1 MLDSLKMMMSQ
12 ATKEKSLYRAAFEKM
27 QAEDARILPPWVLRL
42 RESAM
47 ERFEGVG
54 FPTTDIEDWKY
65 TNVAPI
71 AKSAFTPVTVHSPN
85 EISAD
90 TVNALIAPE
99 AASRL
104 VFING
109 VYRADFSW
117 IENLP
122 AGVVVADLT
131 EAFAGEHEFIMR
143 SHLARPTVNE
153 SEGFSALNA
162 AFLRHGALV
171 YLPQGVQVSAPI
183 QLLFLAA
190 PAPQPAAIFPRVLIV
205 AGRESAATIIESYAS
220 AGESQSFTNAVVE
233 VFVGENARVTHYKVQ
248 RESEGAFHI
257 ATTNAELERSAVY
270 DLTTITLGAQL
281 SRHGISVKLAHEGA
295 ECWIDGLYLVGS
307 GQHADTHSLIDHS
320 SPHCTSHQLYKGI
333 LDGKSRA
340 VFNGKVFVHKDAQ
353 KTDAQQS
360 NKNLL
365 LSNEARIDTKPQL
378 EIYADDVKCAH
389 GATVGQ
395 LEEEDLFYLI
405 SRGLHTDLARNLLT
419 YGFAEEL
426 VEKVKI
432 ESIKQELDEAILNRL
447 HARLEV

>member
-1 MLDSLKMMMSQ
+1 MMAQ
-12 ATKEKSLYRAAFEKM
+12 ATKEKSSYRTGFELM
-27 QAEDARILPPWVLRL
+27 QAEDASVLPAWVLRL
-42 RESAM
+42 RETAW
-47 ERFEGVG
+47 ERFEQIN
-54 FPTTDIEDWKY
+54 FPTTHVEDWKY

-71 AKSAFTPVTVHSPN
+71 AKSAFAPVAAHARN
-85 EISAD
+85 EVSTDI
-90 TVNALIAPE
+90 VNAFVAPE
-99 AASRL
+99 ASCRL
-104 VFING
+104 VFVNG
-109 VYRADFSW
+109 VYRADFSS

-122 AGVVVADLT
+122 EGVVVANLT

-143 SHLARPTVNE
+143 SHLARPTENE
-153 SEGFSALNA
+153 SDGFNALNA
-162 AFLRHGALV
+162 AFLRHGAFI
-171 YLPQGVQVSAPI
+171 YLPKGAQVSAPI

-190 PAPQPAAIFPRVLIV
+190 PAPQPPAIFPRVLVV
-205 AGRESAATIIESYAS
+205 AERESAATIIESYVS
-220 AGESQSFTNAVVE
+220 AEDALSFTNAVVE
-233 VFVGENARVTHYKVQ
+233 VFVGENARLTHYKVQ
-248 RESEGAFHI
+248 RESEEAFHI
-257 ATTNAELERSAVY
+257 ATTNAELERNGVY

-281 SRHGISVKLAHEGA
+281 SRHGISIKLAHEGA
-295 ECWIDGLYLVGS
+295 ECWVDGLYLVGS

-340 VFNGKVFVHKDAQ
+340 VFNGKVFVHRDAQ

-365 LSNEARIDTKPQL
+365 LSNEARVDTKPQL

-395 LEEEDLFYLI
+395 LEEEELFYLV

-426 VEKVKI
+426 VEKIKI
-432 ESIKQELDEAILNRL
+432 ESIKQQLDEAILNRL